1 MVCSY
6 MVMAHVDSAL
16 QMLAIIKSLN
26 VPRTSHVLKTLFS
39 DLGS

>member
-16 QMLAIIKSLN
+16 QMLAIIKPL
-26 VPRTSHVLKTLFS
+26 HVTYINA
-39 DLGS
+39 GSYEAMD